1 MTDNNRRPWTKE
13 DITKL
18 KHMAGRRSARDI
30 AAELGRSL
38 EATVAAASKLRL
50 SLRTRFR
57 FGRNIPVRV
66 PGGLR

>member
-1 MTDNNRRPWTKE
+1 MTDNNRRPWTEE

-18 KHMAGRRSARDI
+18 KQMAGRRSARDI

-38 EATVAAASKLRL
+38 EATVAAASKLKL

-66 PGGLR
+66 HGGLR